1 MKTNPQATITI
12 GLAELEALIR
22 RVVHEAVHE
31 EFSHLLRRLR
41 PSILEDWEQEG
52 RDDPTG
58 DEKLLAEA
66 LTMSQGYNKSKKGWK
81 DWQDFKSELKS
92 AEDAGE
98 LPN

>member
-1 MKTNPQATITI
+1 MKTIPRTTITI
-12 GLAELEALIR
+12 SLADLEALIR
-22 RVVHEAVHE
+22 RVVREAVHE
-31 EFSHLLRRLR
+31 ELSHLLRKLR
-41 PSILEDWEQEG
+41 PPILEDWEQEG
-52 RDDPTG
+52 PDDPMA

-66 LTMSQGYNKSKKGWK
+66 LTMSQEYDKSKKGWK

>member
-12 GLAELEALIR
+12 SLAELEALIR

-31 EFSHLLRRLR
+31 EFSHLLRRLH

-52 RDDPTG
+52 PGDPAG
-58 DEKLLAEA
+58 DAKLLAKA
-66 LTMSQGYNKSKKGWK
+66 LTMSQEYDKSQKDWK